1 MDGKLPEI
9 GAKWNIKERWV
20 LRRRSADYA
29 GLSQRLNIDQVA
41 VRIMVNRGIDTE
53 EKMRD
58 FLYMTLKDMRDGALL
73 PDVTEAV
80 TILRQKL
87 QEGKLIRV
95 MGDYDVD
102 GITGSYIL
110 YSVLSFLHPKGKD
123 GVSVDIPERTKDGYG
138 LNERLIR
145 QADADGIDTVVTV
158 DNGIAASGPIALAK
172 SLGMTVIVTD
182 HHEVPYDED
191 GKEILPP
198 ADAVVDPKREA
209 SVYPFYDICGAV
221 VGFKV
226 CQQLMRISNEIL
238 YELVCEDTS
247 PDLSSV
253 FSICKPVSAGEL
265 KRLMHACVEMCA
277 LGTNCDVMPLTD
289 ENRPI
294 LKTGLKLMEH
304 SAIPGY
310 ASLISA
316 IDLKRDY
323 ITGYDLGFRIGP
335 CLNSSGRLESA
346 LEGLALLMETD
357 ANKAQTMAQKIFELN
372 SQRKIMM
379 QQQIEA
385 AVDMM
390 ESDETD
396 ADSVL
401 VIYLPDC
408 HESLA
413 GLVASRLKDR
423 YNRPV
428 LVATNSEEEGKLKG
442 SARSVEGYQ
451 LYDALHEVKDLLTNF
466 GGHAMAAG
474 FGLKKENL
482 SRLRQKLNENADFSR
497 IGFDHVTVIDADMS
511 LSYISEQV
519 IADIDRL
526 EPFGQGNP
534 KPVFGLVGLSVA
546 GRVKVYGQ
554 NRNVAKCVVK
564 DANGNKMDAVYFGEA
579 DRFTEDVG
587 GGGEL
592 QILYTPTVDHY
603 YDTPRLQIVINDYKV
618 V

>member
-9 GAKWNIKERWV
+9 GAKWNIKDRWV

-41 VRIMVNRGIDTE
+41 VRVMINRGIDTE

-87 QEGKLIRV
+87 QEERPIRV

-158 DNGIAASGPIALAK
+158 DNGIAASGPIELAK

-198 ADAVVDPKREA
+198 ADAVVDPKRA
-209 SVYPFYDICGAV
+209 GSAYPFYDICGAV

-226 CQQLMRISNEIL
+226 CQQLMGISNETL
-238 YELVCEDTS
+238 YQLVCEETA
-247 PDLSSV
+247 PDLSAVSS
-253 FSICKPVSAGEL
+253 FGKHISAGEL
-265 KRLMHACVEMCA
+265 KRLLHGCVEMCA
-277 LGTNCDVMPLTD
+277 LGTNCDVMPLMD

-294 LKTGLKLMEH
+294 LKTGLKLMEP
-304 SAIPGY
+304 SSIPGY
-310 ASLISA
+310 ANLISA
-316 IDLKRDY
+316 IDLKRDH

-357 ANKAQTMAQKIFELN
+357 DSKAQAMAQKIFELN
-372 SQRKIMM
+372 NQRKIMM
-379 QQQIEA
+379 QQQIEV

-390 ESDETD
+390 ESDETE

-401 VIYLPDC
+401 VIYLPEC

-482 SRLRQKLNENADFSR
+482 EKLRQKLNENADFSR

-519 IADIDRL
+519 IADMERL

-534 KPVFGLVGLSVA
+534 KPVFGLVGLSVV
-546 GRVKVYGQ
+546 GRPKVLGQ

-564 DANGNKMDAVYFGEA
+564 DTNGNKMDAVYFGEA
-579 DRFTEDVG
+579 DRFAEDVR